1 MACKSCTVALR
12 DTRAPPRST
21 CGVGRGRVAGERE
34 RERGRKRVIVKKA
47 RERRLVVRFASRAKS
62 PSQFAWALIANELR

>member
-1 MACKSCTVALR
+1 
-12 DTRAPPRST
+12 
-21 CGVGRGRVAGERE
+21 VAGERE